1 MEDVQ
6 ISTRDLVLAAL
17 CVADGVEYRRKLHC
31 IFYWI
36 KEEVEVA
43 LRNPFCG
50 CKPAWRLEPAGA
62 VLHKY
67 GPYSF
72 DVADALEA
80 LKAGGLVEEEPA
92 AAYAPCLDAAVKVY
106 KLRLTERGRDAARQ
120 TAANLP
126 EELTREIKRVL
137 RLRLC
142 DLCGPVMKTYK
153 DLLDLSLDDKLT
165 PTDSP

>member
-1 MEDVQ
+1 LRLWRKQRMEDVQ
-6 ISTRDLVLAAL
+6 ISIRDLVLAAL
-17 CVADGVEYRRKLHC
+17 YVADGVEYRRKLHC

-36 KEEVEVA
+36 KEEVEAA

-62 VLHKY
+62 VLHK
-67 GPYSF
+67 S
-72 DVADALEA
+72 
-80 LKAGGLVEEEPA
+80 
-92 AAYAPCLDAAVKVY
+92 AAVNVY
-106 KLRLTERGRDAARQ
+106 KLRLTERGRDAARK

-142 DLCGPVMKTYK
+142 DLCGPIMKTYK
-153 DLLDLSLDDKLT
+153 DLLDLSLDDELT